1 VNVVDPN
8 PYAVFDTQNNGA
20 VLSKRNDR
28 GSFTPMA
35 VVHNAHGFELAEA
48 VAHMAVE
55 ALNLGLDFSDAKQAF
70 AEFVEARKQ

>member
-1 VNVVDPN
+1 VSAVEPN
-8 PYAVFDTQNNGA
+8 PYAVFDTQNNGQ

-28 GSFTPMA
+28 GGFQPMA
-35 VVHNAHGFELAEA
+35 VIHNAHGFELAEA

-70 AEFVEARKQ
+70 AEFVENRKQ